1 MKNFTKN
8 IVIFTF
14 SLIIGFSLHRILT
27 ADLIMNFFPE
37 IYAHTWIHIMAI
49 ICQGIFIFVLI
60 NLLIH
65 KKISKPYEYILWGC
79 YFCILVFI
87 FFIRMV
93 GMTGINL
100 NPFDIIKN
108 ISSDP
113 LFIFTVIMN
122 IFIFVP
128 LGYLFRKK
136 TFIFSLATAFIIS
149 LCIEIIQYI
158 LKVGIFDIDDIIF
171 NIIGFMI
178 GCRLIK
184 FEKII
189 NENKSEKILK

>member
-8 IVIFTF
+8 IVLFIF
-14 SLIIGFSLHRILT
+14 SSIIGFSLHRMLT
-27 ADLIMNFFPE
+27 ADLIMNFFPR
-37 IYAHTWIHIMAI
+37 IYSHTWIHIMAI
-49 ICQGIFIFVLI
+49 ICQGIFIFALI

-65 KKISKPYEYILWGC
+65 KKISKPYAYILWGC
-79 YFCILVFI
+79 YFCILMFI

-100 NPFDIIKN
+100 NPLDIIKN
-108 ISSDP
+108 ISADP

-122 IFIFVP
+122 IFIFIP

-136 TFIFSLATAFIIS
+136 TFTFSLVSAFVIS

-184 FEKII
+184 FEK
-189 NENKSEKILK
+189 L